1 MAVAFVVVASLGLA
15 TVTSSAQTGGELCP
29 SGEGTLPY
37 TDVPETHFAFNDIRC
52 LLELEITQTT
62 GSSFRPDENVT
73 RAQMAAFM
81 AGTYKAVTG
90 TDAGVVETP
99 FTDVP
104 TDHWAADSIARI
116 YGLGVTT
123 GTAATTYTPDGAVS
137 RAHIAVFLSRFYEA
151 VAGISALPPTTEFTD
166 IGDRSAEEQTAIA
179 QIFALGITTGTSATE
194 YSPSD
199 NATRAQTASFI
210 VRMYRLL
217 DARPPEVV
225 PPRSDPPSSSD
236 PCASRDQWRGRR
248 CTRGQMG
255 TPLRPRH

>member
-1 MAVAFVVVASLGLA
+1 MAVAFIVVANLGLA

-62 GSSFRPDENVT
+62 GSFRPDENVT
-73 RAQMAAFM
+73 RAEMAVFM

-90 TDAGVVETP
+90 TDADVVETP

-123 GTAATTYTPDGAVS
+123 GTAATTYTPDGAAS

-151 VAGISALPPTTEFTD
+151 VAKSSALAPTTEFTD
-166 IGDRSAEEQTAIA
+166 IGRSQRR
-179 QIFALGITTGTSATE
+179 GT
-194 YSPSD
+194 
-199 NATRAQTASFI
+199 NRH
-210 VRMYRLL
+210 
-217 DARPPEVV
+217 
-225 PPRSDPPSSSD
+225 RSN
-236 PCASRDQWRGRR
+236 
-248 CTRGQMG
+248 
-255 TPLRPRH
+255 LRPRDHNRHFRHGILAKRQRHPSPDGFVHRTHVSAA